1 MSDISSTVE
10 KIDILVSP
18 PPTHPTGGGG
28 VRGENVK
35 VTASSIKKYLGNAV
49 ILCDYYTAHILGEA
63 GKGMIVFFR
72 FLYCK

>member
-10 KIDILVSP
+10 KIYILVSRM
-18 PPTHPTGGGG
+18 GGGG
-28 VRGENVK
+28 PPRRMGENFK
-35 VTASSIKKYLGNAV
+35 VTASSFKKYLGNAV